1 MSRTGKHGAP
11 QLIVRGLSASRQTG
25 WLKYG
30 PFLWP
35 CALGKSGIRAIKRE
49 GDGATPRGT
58 FTIQRVYYRA
68 DRQRR
73 LASAVPLTPLQANMG
88 WCDDPADGN
97 YNRPVRWPYLAST
110 EKLWRPDHLY
120 DLIVVLS
127 HNQRPRVRGNGSAIF
142 VHLRRPGYLP
152 TEGCIALRPEHLRM
166 LLAHVRRGTEVVVI

>member
-1 MSRTGKHGAP
+1 MSRTGNRRAS

-25 WLKYG
+25 WLEYG
-30 PFLWP
+30 PHRWP

-58 FTIQRVYYRA
+58 FSIQRIYYRP

-73 LASAVPLTPLQANMG
+73 FASAVPMMTLRPDMG

-97 YNRPVRWPYLAST
+97 YNRPVRWPYLASA

-127 HNQRPRVRGNGSAIF
+127 HNERPRVKGCGSAIF
-142 VHLRRPGYLP
+142 MHLNRPGYLP
-152 TEGCIALRPEHLRM
+152 TQGCVALRPEHLRM
-166 LLAHVRRGTEVVVI
+166 LLAHVRRATVVVVS

>member
-1 MSRTGKHGAP
+1 MSRIGKSRSP
-11 QLIVRGLSASRQTG
+11 QLVVRGLSACRQTG
-25 WLKYG
+25 WMEYG
-30 PFLWP
+30 PFRWP

-73 LASAVPLTPLQANMG
+73 FASAVAMIPLRADMG
-88 WCDDPADGN
+88 WCDDPGDGN
-97 YNRPVRWPYLAST
+97 YNRPVRWPCLASA

-127 HNQRPRVRGNGSAIF
+127 HNECPRVRGNGSAIF

-152 TEGCIALRPEHLRM
+152 TEGCITLKVEHLRVM
-166 LLAHVRRGTEVVVI
+166 LSNLRRGAEVLIG